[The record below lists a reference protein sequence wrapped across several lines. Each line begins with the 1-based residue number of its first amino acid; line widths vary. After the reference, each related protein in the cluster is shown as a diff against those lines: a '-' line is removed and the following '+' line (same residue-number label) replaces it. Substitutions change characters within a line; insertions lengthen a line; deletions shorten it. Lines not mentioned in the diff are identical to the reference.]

1 MKAAPFVL
9 MLLYASL
16 GLGFP
21 IKFIFTADT
30 PTIMIQK
37 DTNANAN
44 ALTQSQGV
52 VTVEEQDRLR
62 AGPATASDDGELDSA
77 KPRPAQG
84 RPKSGPD
91 SYGRFVGKFISN
103 EDHATTTMAKAQTH
117 HRDSTKKTTTPFS
130 AADILGIIDNH
141 GPECV
146 GLALFVLVPIA
157 YFVLELLELAVK
169 SCIREKFPR
178 RGRDRVRL
186 LGPERQLKAWRNR
199 EREMKARKEKE
210 KGWWQARRV
219 R

>member
-9 MLLYASL
+9 VLLCATI

-37 DTNANAN
+37 DTNTN
-44 ALTQSQGV
+44 ALTQSQGA
-52 VTVEEQDRLR
+52 VTAEEQDRLR
-62 AGPATASDDGELDSA
+62 PSPVTASDERELDSA
-77 KPRPAQG
+77 EPNPARGQ
-84 RPKSGPD
+84 PKSGPD
-91 SYGRFVGKFISN
+91 SYGTLVGKFISN
-103 EDHATTTMAKAQTH
+103 DDHTATTIAKAQTNH
-117 HRDSTKKTTTPFS
+117 HDSTKETITHLSP
-130 AADILGIIDNH
+130 ADLLDIIDNH

-169 SCIREKFPR
+169 SCVREQFPR

-186 LGPERQLKAWRNR
+186 LGPERQLRAWRKR
-199 EREMKARKEKE
+199 EREMRAQSEKE
-210 KGWWQARRV
+210 KGWWQARRG